1 MQAAHTLLPI
11 EEALA
16 QILAQVHVLSTE
28 MLELTAC
35 AGRYLAADALADDDQ
50 PAFDRAMMDGV
61 AVRSAETAAASAVLR
76 QVGQTMA
83 GHSQLNL
90 VAPATCVRVMTG
102 GVLPEGA
109 DAIVPVERIQRVDD
123 EHWRI
128 LDATRPEQHI
138 ARRGSELRA
147 GEPVVHRGQQ
157 LHGARIG
164 ALAAFGHANVC
175 VAQRPQVALLPNGDE
190 LVAIDA
196 AVRVG
201 EVRDSNRYALT
212 ALLQQ
217 AGAEVSQCAA
227 AIDTFEGL
235 RDAITSAW
243 QSADIVVLS
252 GGASA
257 GDRDFV
263 APVLS
268 DLGARIHVRQIRIKP
283 GKPFLFATRD
293 LADGRRQLAFG
304 LPGNPLASYVCAAL
318 FVLPALVAMQGGDP
332 AWQIAQLPSARALPA
347 IGPRTELLPANVISV
362 AGAAQ
367 IDVLTVRSSADL
379 PHFAAGQWLAIRQAH
394 APALAIGEAVDF
406 LLWPRI

>member
-1 MQAAHTLLPI
+1 MQVAQKLLPI

-16 QILAQVHVLSTE
+16 QILAQVPIVATE
-28 MLELTAC
+28 ILPLTAC
-35 AGRYLAADALADDDQ
+35 AGRYLAADALAGDDQ

-61 AVRSAETAAASAVLR
+61 AVRSAETSAAGAVLQ

-83 GHSQLNL
+83 GCSEVNL
-90 VAPATCVRVMTG
+90 VTPATCVRVMTG

-109 DAIVPVERIQRVDD
+109 DAIVPVERIQRVDA

-147 GEPVVHRGQQ
+147 GQAVVRRGQL
-157 LHGARIG
+157 LHGACIG
-164 ALAAFGHANVC
+164 ALAAFGHASVG
-175 VAQRPQVALLPNGDE
+175 VARQPRVALLPNGDE
-190 LVAIDA
+190 LVSIDA
-196 AVRVG
+196 RVG
-201 EVRDSNRYALT
+201 VGQVRDSNRYALT

-217 AGAEVSQCAA
+217 AGAEVLQRPA
-227 AIDTFEGL
+227 AIDTFDGL
-235 RDAITSAW
+235 RAAITSAW

-263 APVLS
+263 APVLT
-268 DLGARIHVRQIRIKP
+268 DLGATIHVRQIRIKP
-283 GKPFLFATRD
+283 GKPFLFASRD

-318 FVLPALVAMQGGDP
+318 FVLPALVAIQGGDP
-332 AWQIAQLPSARALPA
+332 AWQIAQMPSARALPS
-347 IGPRTELLPANVISV
+347 IGPRTEVLPANLISV
-362 AGAAQ
+362 AGAAH

-379 PHFAAGQWLAIRQAH
+379 PHFAAGQWLALRQAN
-394 APALAIGEAVDF
+394 APALSIGEAVDF